1 MLDEI
6 PHFRHNG
13 AAGEGVTS
21 TDARLTTTMIEASIM
36 ADAEVTPTGEDSQH
50 PDREIWKPV
59 PSEPGVLASSWGRVL
74 QAPGHAPLP
83 NGGYRLYTTEPRYG
97 QVSRASKTAKHEYRH
112 VMLRRWG
119 DGPRQQPRKVHQLV
133 CEAFH
138 GPKPFPEAVV
148 MHLDEDAHNNRP
160 ENLRWGTQK
169 ENLNAPKLRASLRK
183 RPHQIDCGVC
193 GSLFEPRATAQRFC
207 SLSCSARFNNQ
218 QRRSENE
225 WRI

>member
-21 TDARLTTTMIEASIM
+21 TDARLTKLMIEASRM
-36 ADAEVTPTGEDSQH
+36 AKPGVAPSRVDSQH
-50 PDREIWKPV
+50 PSRETWKPV

-74 QAPGHAPLP
+74 SAPCFAPLP
-83 NGGYRLYTTEPRYG
+83 NGGYRLHAPEPRTGFVASSRKGASHTYR
-97 QVSRASKTAKHEYRH
+97 QVMVRRH
-112 VMLRRWG
+112 G
-119 DGPRQQPRKVHQLV
+119 DGPRQAPRKVHQLI

-148 MHLDEDAHNNRP
+148 IHLDEDAHNNRP

-169 ENLNAPKLRASLRK
+169 ENLNMPRFREYCRSRVGAASPTVKGRRKLTAS
-183 RPHQIDCGVC
+183 G
-193 GSLFEPRATAQRFC
+193 
-207 SLSCSARFNNQ
+207 
-218 QRRSENE
+218 
-225 WRI
+225 